1 MQALR
6 DSLAQ
11 TLRVSS
17 NQAATAVLEQVGFER
32 LADILTAPPHRLYDP
47 EHGGGLWGRP
57 GLRRRRGLA
66 ARPGQRAELTGRR
79 PWRWRAS
86 TTSCCRAAFCRPEM
100 TGEMLEALSSP
111 GIEHKFVKGL
121 KERKPDARIYRKSGT
136 WKDFHADSGIIE
148 DENSRYIAVAVGEHP
163 EGAEVMATPD
173 PGHRRRGGAGQT
185 RWLKTAAGERGP

>member
-1 MQALR
+1 MDRGELTLDASLR
-6 DSLAQ
+6 ESLGE

-32 LADILTAPPHRLYDP
+32 LADILTAAPHRLYDP
-47 EHGGGLWGRP
+47 DFLGGLWVGRDYAGGEVWLRDP
-57 GLRRRRGLA
+57 VMGLSHGA
-66 ARPGQRAELTGRR
+66 SAMSVARLYYLLLSGRLL
-79 PWRWRAS
+79 S
-86 TTSCCRAAFCRPEM
+86 PEM

-111 GIEHKFVKGL
+111 GIEHKFVKGI

-163 EGAEVMATPD
+163 EGAEVMARLILAID
-173 PGHRRRGGAGQT
+173 DSVEQAKSGR
-185 RWLKTAAGERGP
+185 